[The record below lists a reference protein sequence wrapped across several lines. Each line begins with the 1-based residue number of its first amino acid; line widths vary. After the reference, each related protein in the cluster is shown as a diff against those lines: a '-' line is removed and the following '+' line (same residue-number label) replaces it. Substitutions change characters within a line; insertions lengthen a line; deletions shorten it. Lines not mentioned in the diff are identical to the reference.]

1 MTSKV
6 YLHPRFLLISVGD
19 TAPSSSLTSMSLAET
34 HKAPVPDLQL
44 GARINIPVTLS
55 DISTDSST
63 TYAPLLAN
71 MYVGLTRRMQA

>member
-1 MTSKV
+1 MTSKCTYTLV
-6 YLHPRFLLISVGD
+6 PDHLGRKYSALII
-19 TAPSSSLTSMSLAET
+19 THQHLARRNNQ
-34 HKAPVPDLQL
+34 APVPDDRL

-71 MYVGLTRRMQA
+71 MYVCLTRRMQA